1 MTMGEAVID
10 WLHGRPRPIIV
21 CRECGRVSFSRQEAD
36 EHFGKHAMTSKAN
49 DRQEGGSHYKKLA
62 IQPWDY
68 ILANGIGFCEGNAIT
83 YLTRWQDKGG
93 IQDLRKAVHFI
104 EKLIETEEAKTI
116 GNR

>member
-1 MTMGEAVID
+1 M
-10 WLHGRPRPIIV
+10 
-21 CRECGRVSFSRQEAD
+21 
-36 EHFGKHAMTSKAN
+36 SKAN

-68 ILANGIGFCEGNAIT
+68 ILANGIGFCEGNAIS